1 MRRLDLP
8 LDDTAASRF
17 LIWIVAG
24 LVFLIV
30 VAFGVAAVAHGAHS
44 LYSMRTKLVTVT
56 LPAEGNG
63 SNVDARVDK
72 ALAILTR
79 TRGVTSAKPVAPR
92 DIEELFGF
100 AEGEGDLGLPLPR
113 LIDVTLDPAAK
124 PDLEALE
131 ADLRTQVPGSSV
143 GLEAL
148 SRDRAERFAVF
159 VRAWGGALGIVALV
173 ALVAIVTWIT
183 RVSLDLHAPTVELLR
198 HMGAADGYVARQ
210 FERHGLYSSIWG
222 GLIGFGAGVV
232 VILILLYSGQRME
245 LAGSIELDLR
255 PLDWL
260 LLGCVPVFVALIV
273 TATSRA
279 AAMWGLGRSAS

>member
-24 LVFLIV
+24 LVFLAV
-30 VAFGVAAVAHGAHS
+30 VALGVAAIAHGAHT
-44 LYSMRTKLVTVT
+44 LYSMRAKLVTVT
-56 LPAEGNG
+56 LPAEDNG
-63 SNVDARVDK
+63 TRVDSSVDK
-72 ALAILTR
+72 ALTILTR
-79 TRGVTSAKPVAPR
+79 TRGVTSARPVAPR

-100 AEGEGDLGLPLPR
+100 AAGEDDLGLPLPR

-124 PDLEALE
+124 PDLQALE
-131 ADLRTQVPGSSV
+131 ADLQSEVPGSSI

-159 VRAWGGALGIVALV
+159 VRAWGGALGALV
-173 ALVAIVTWIT
+173 VLALVAIVAWIT

-210 FERHGLYSSIWG
+210 FERHGLHSSIWG
-222 GLIGFGAGVV
+222 GLIGFAAGVV
-232 VILILLYSGQRME
+232 VILVLLYTGQRME

-273 TATSRA
+273 TVTSRA
-279 AAMWGLGRSAS
+279 AAMWGLGRRSS